1 MKKAKS
7 LVILAGGKGSR
18 ISKYLKNMPKPMA
31 KFNNFHFLEYLIK
44 NFSKYDFKK
53 IYILT
58 FYRYKVIHKKFHKKK
73 YNFVEINCVKEK
85 KAMGTGGAL
94 YFLKNK
100 IKEDFIL
107 INGDTIFDINI
118 NELIKGLNKNSLGAI
133 ALIKKDHLNNSHKL
147 NELSLKEKKIFFKKN
162 GKLINGGIYFFRR
175 KIFKYIKN
183 IPSSLENDILP
194 NLIQKRFIQ
203 GKAFDNFF
211 LDIGSPKNFLI
222 SSRKLFNYFHRP
234 AVFLDRDGV
243 INYDYGYVH
252 KFKDFKLRKN
262 VKKSLEILMKKN
274 YYVFIVTNQAG
285 IAKGFYKEI
294 DFENLQKKIKTFFS
308 KKGIFFNEVQFA
320 PFHKEGI
327 IKKYKKDSSLR
338 KPGNLMIKNIF
349 KNWHIKKNKSFM
361 IGDKISDKKAAKK
374 SGLYF
379 EYAKND
385 LFLQIKKL
393 IKN

>member
-1 MKKAKS
+1 M
-7 LVILAGGKGSR
+7 
-18 ISKYLKNMPKPMA
+18 
-31 KFNNFHFLEYLIK
+31 
-44 NFSKYDFKK
+44 
-53 IYILT
+53 
-58 FYRYKVIHKKFHKKK
+58 
-73 YNFVEINCVKEK
+73 
-85 KAMGTGGAL
+85 
-94 YFLKNK
+94 
-100 IKEDFIL
+100 
-107 INGDTIFDINI
+107 
-118 NELIKGLNKNSLGAI
+118 
-133 ALIKKDHLNNSHKL
+133 NNSHKL
-147 NELSLKEKKIFFKKN
+147 NKISLKEKKIFFKKN

-194 NLIQKRFIQ
+194 NLIEKRFIQ
-203 GKAFDNFF
+203 GKIFDNFF

-222 SSRKLFNYFHRP
+222 SARKLFNYFYRP

-308 KKGIFFNEVQFA
+308 KKEIFFNEVQFA
-320 PFHKEGI
+320 PFHREGI

-379 EYAKND
+379 EYVKND

>member
-18 ISKYLKNMPKPMA
+18 ISKYLNNMPKPMA
-31 KFNNFHFLEYLIK
+31 KFNNFHFLDYLIK

-118 NELIKGLNKNSLGAI
+118 NELIRGLNKNSLGAI

-194 NLIQKRFIQ
+194 NLIE
-203 GKAFDNFF
+203 
-211 LDIGSPKNFLI
+211 
-222 SSRKLFNYFHRP
+222 
-234 AVFLDRDGV
+234 RD
-243 INYDYGYVH
+243 
-252 KFKDFKLRKN
+252 L
-262 VKKSLEILMKKN
+262 
-274 YYVFIVTNQAG
+274 
-285 IAKGFYKEI
+285 YKE
-294 DFENLQKKIKTFFS
+294 NLWQFF
-308 KKGIFFNEVQFA
+308 
-320 PFHKEGI
+320 
-327 IKKYKKDSSLR
+327 
-338 KPGNLMIKNIF
+338 
-349 KNWHIKKNKSFM
+349 
-361 IGDKISDKKAAKK
+361 
-374 SGLYF
+374 
-379 EYAKND
+379 
-385 LFLQIKKL
+385 
-393 IKN
+393 